1 MFNIVN
7 LFNGEANQWINIFL
21 LLMASF
27 RIYMEIIGFDFSA
40 LPLTKQMMAPDSAMK
55 FHRTGFYFCLGYVL
69 LFGPSTLL
77 MS

>member
-21 LLMASF
+21 LLIASL
-27 RIYMEIIGFDFSA
+27 RIYMEIIGFNFSE
-40 LPLTKQMMAPDSAMK
+40 LPLTKQMMNTESAMK
-55 FHRTGFYFCLGYVL
+55 FHRTGFYFCLGYIL
-69 LFGPSTLL
+69 FFGPSTLF